1 MAWWISTLIECGNSE
16 FDLRMGKE
24 GIESHIFYKENL
36 QYEIYIKIMYRL
48 KRGNKVAEVFELI
61 HYFSNS
67 LWRITY
73 FAQRKKEHTCN
84 FLNIFFSET
93 FINVE
98 FI

>member
-1 MAWWISTLIECGNSE
+1 MSPSKVTLLAWWISTLIECANSE

-24 GIESHIFYKENL
+24 GIEGRIFYKENL

-67 LWRITY
+67 LTY
-73 FAQRKKEHTCN
+73 
-84 FLNIFFSET
+84 NIFFPKKKRAYL
-93 FINVE
+93 
-98 FI
+98 